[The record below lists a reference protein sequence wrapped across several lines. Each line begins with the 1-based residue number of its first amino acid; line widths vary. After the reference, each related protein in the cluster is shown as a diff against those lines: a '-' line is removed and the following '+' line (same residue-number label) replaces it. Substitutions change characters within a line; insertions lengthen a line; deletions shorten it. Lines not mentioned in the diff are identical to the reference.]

1 MSGNTEN
8 NQSKPVIID
17 PSKFSVHNQI
27 VKRVVSANTKRVL
40 DPAMIKSGQLEQ
52 MMLRGHADRSK
63 GESEQRFAASS
74 MAGSYGPLSDDE
86 YRLRL
91 EQFANSGVAN
101 HLLHIPGQSPNEAK
115 QKAVSDF
122 DYSSVLNRVGNDEG
136 AAQFAHTPGMEEMFD
151 ETFLIDPNRRLRP
164 EWLAANPMASAAN
177 YPNRMFLDMTGKPN
191 PSGVDYAGDHFPFKM
206 PTVVP
211 RKDAE
216 RMIGNSPAAKLA
228 KEYLFGIRG
237 KTAVLNQESLEDK
250 EAIESFLLT
259 HQIQF
264 IVEHDWHGALSKI
277 IKDVTNNEIQIP
289 YPETIFEF
297 SYMETPM
304 RGTVYQDPDT
314 YEIRLGNIYVSP
326 AEAEVF
332 EVRPWYLANH
342 KEAAEF
348 LDHVRYTC
356 IALETELSVKEQ
368 QPMLSFL
375 KALKPEQRKML
386 KAPSVTYKIL
396 PIRKH
401 EPKEGSVVPVIGS
414 KQRFHVRRSHW
425 KMVKGE
431 RRRIKW
437 YFAGNIELG
446 FVVKD
451 YKLD

>member
-8 NQSKPVIID
+8 NQSKPAIID
-17 PSKFSVHNQI
+17 PSKFSVHKQI
-27 VKRVVSANTKRVL
+27 VKKVMTANTN
-40 DPAMIKSGQLEQ
+40 PAANPATIRQPQVEQ
-52 MMLRGHADRSK
+52 MMLRGYVDRDTLDPAIYGGLLSDQEYRRLLEKAASSGDYDHLLHKPDRSK
-63 GESEQRFAASS
+63 GETESRSAAASMTARQS
-74 MAGSYGPLSDDE
+74 PLSDLE
-86 YRLRL
+86 YRLVLDRL
-91 EQFANSGVAN
+91 
-101 HLLHIPGQSPNEAK
+101 
-115 QKAVSDF
+115 
-122 DYSSVLNRVGNDEG
+122 GNDEG
-136 AAQFAHTPGMEEMFD
+136 AMTFD
-151 ETFLIDPNRRLRP
+151 GAFLIDPNRRIRP

-191 PSGVDYAGDHFPFKM
+191 PAGVDYAGDHLPFKM

-237 KTAVLNQESLEDK
+237 KTAVLDQESLEDK

-264 IVEHDWHGALSKI
+264 IVEHDWHSALSKI
-277 IKDVTNNEIQIP
+277 IKDVQDNEIQLP
-289 YPETIFEF
+289 YAETIFEF

-304 RGTVYQDPDT
+304 RGTIYQDPNT
-314 YEIRLGNIYVSP
+314 YEIKLGNVYIST
-326 AEAEVF
+326 ASAEVF
-332 EVRPWYLANH
+332 EVRPWYLANA
-342 KEAAEF
+342 KEAAVF
-348 LDHVRYTC
+348 LEHVRYTC
-356 IALETELSVKEQ
+356 VALETELSVKQQ
-368 QPMLSFL
+368 QPMLDFL
-375 KALKPEQRKML
+375 KALKPAQRKLL

-396 PIRKH
+396 PVRKH
-401 EPKEGSVVPVIGS
+401 EPKEGSVVPVVGS